1 MKLED
6 VYGIFLS
13 KVNDDEWAGQYTEE
27 DLEYFTK
34 DWRML
39 LDSAIYYF
47 KFPRCSLKI
56 NEEKGCFEDKNF
68 GREEAE
74 VLANFMKLLWLKR
87 TIDSWE
93 NIKTQYSESD
103 FSQANLLK
111 TFISLRNTVNEETL
125 NVERL
130 YSRSVD
136 KKPFSYKKLAGGGAK
151 YGRY

>member
-6 VYGIFLS
+6 VYGVFLS
-13 KVNDDEWAGQYTEE
+13 KVNDDEWAGAYTEE
-27 DLEYFTK
+27 DLKYFTK

-56 NEEKGCFEDKNF
+56 DEDKECFEDKKF

-74 VLANFMKLLWLKR
+74 VIASFMKLLWLKR
-87 TIDSWE
+87 NIDSWE
-93 NIKTQYSESD
+93 NIRTQYSESD

-111 TFISLRNTVNEETL
+111 TFISLRQTVTEETL
-125 NVERL
+125 EAERI
-130 YSRSVD
+130 YSRSVE
-136 KKPFSYKKLAGGGAK
+136 KKPFSYRKLAGGGER
-151 YGRY
+151 YGRR